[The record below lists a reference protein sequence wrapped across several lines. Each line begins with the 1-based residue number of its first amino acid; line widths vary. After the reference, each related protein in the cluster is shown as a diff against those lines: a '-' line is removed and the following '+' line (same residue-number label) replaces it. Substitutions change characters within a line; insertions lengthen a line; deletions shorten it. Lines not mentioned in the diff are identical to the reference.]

1 MDSMYSSVLVIG
13 ARDTNLEIGADFA
26 DDFKQGLKLA
36 EIFQR
41 KVVVLPLTKDCDSFL
56 KRLRELANFTQV
68 VLVQGKANES
78 DVIQAINTSSIFR
91 IVPTYSD
98 PQLEF
103 YIQEALEK
111 SNLELQQE
119 DLIRAVEEQTS
130 RLQSLREDL
139 EERVQKRQKH
149 LEQSKKKLLETNARV
164 EAFYAALVAIHKAHS
179 LAELERLLFESL
191 SKYMPIQWLRIF
203 FQTQNSLESE
213 KDFPGL
219 EIFRVQLDVSGA
231 SLGTLV
237 IAREKEQAFR
247 KEEKEFFEQVGKT
260 VTVAIDRLAKLEQ
273 SETLKQQWDATF
285 DAILDP
291 LCLTDRNF
299 QIVRTNKSFAKLCN
313 FPLTSLRGKN
323 CFQLIFNESTVN
335 EIESLGDRF
344 QVRKTQIYQDF
355 ERTLQISGQL
365 IPMSAGEESMR
376 LILFRDLTDS
386 LHLEKQIL
394 ESAKMAELGTIGSSI
409 AHELN
414 NPVGGMMSFLQ
425 LIKMDLPTTH
435 TLYADINE
443 MEKATGRCKE
453 IIENLLGFARK
464 SESGSPKD
472 FDLRD
477 VIKQS
482 LKITELQSRSLGVQT
497 EVRMP
502 EREVPL
508 NGHSSLLSQAIRNIL
523 QNATEAVLDRAQNE
537 KEFEPKIRIE
547 VKILKQDYQMTI
559 VDNGVGIEEKNIN
572 KIFNPLFTTKS
583 HSHNSGLGLTVAY
596 KIIREHGGSLE
607 IKSKPGFGTTARI
620 SFRRP
625 DFLSNRQVFDGK
637 I

>member
-1 MDSMYSSVLVIG
+1 MHSSVLVIG
-13 ARDTNLEIGADFA
+13 PHDTRLEIGADFA
-26 DDFKQGLKLA
+26 DDFKHALKSA
-36 EIFQR
+36 QMFSR
-41 KVVVLPLTKDCDSFL
+41 KVVVMPLQPDSDRFISE
-56 KRLRELANFTQV
+56 LRKISALTQI
-68 VLVQGKANES
+68 VLIQGKATEAQ
-78 DVIQAINTSSIFR
+78 VIQAINWGCVYR
-91 IVPTYSD
+91 IVPTLSD

-103 YIQEALEK
+103 HIQEALEK

-119 DLIRAVEEQTS
+119 DLIRAVAEQTS
-130 RLQSLREDL
+130 KLQSLREDL

-164 EAFYAALVAIHKAHS
+164 EALYASLVAIHKAHS
-179 LAELERLLFESL
+179 LAELERLLFEAI
-191 SKYMPIQWLRIF
+191 SKYMPMAWLRVF
-203 FQTQNSLESE
+203 FQTQSSMQAE

-219 EIFRVQLDVSGA
+219 EIFRVQLDSSSG
-231 SLGTLV
+231 SPLGTLV
-237 IAREKEQAFR
+237 FAREHEHAFR
-247 KEEKEFFEQVGKT
+247 KEEKDLFEQIGKT
-260 VTVAIDRLAKLEQ
+260 VMLAIDRLAKLEQ
-273 SETLKQQWDATF
+273 SEILKQQWDATY

-291 LCLTDRNF
+291 LCLTDLNYH
-299 QIVRTNKSFAKLCN
+299 IVRANKAYAKLCGIAL
-313 FPLTSLRGKN
+313 PAAIGQH
-323 CFQLIFNESTVN
+323 CFQLIFGSETSD
-335 EIESLGDRF
+335 EITKLGERF
-344 QVRKTQIYQDF
+344 QVRKTQLLQDT
-355 ERTLQISGQL
+355 EKTLQITGQL
-365 IPMSAGEESMR
+365 IPMSATEEPVR
-376 LILFRDLTDS
+376 LILFRDLTES

-425 LIKMDLPTTH
+425 LIKMDLKPDNPH
-435 TLYADINE
+435 FGDINE
-443 MEKATGRCKE
+443 MEKATARCKD
-453 IIENLLGFARK
+453 IIENLLGFARR
-464 SESGSPKD
+464 SEFGSPKS

-477 VIKQS
+477 VIRQS

-497 EVRMP
+497 EVVMP
-502 EREVPL
+502 EREVEL

-523 QNATEAVLDRAQNE
+523 QNATEAVLDRAQAE
-537 KEFEPKIRIE
+537 VGFEPKIRIE

-559 VDNGVGIEEKNIN
+559 HDNGVGIEEKNIN

-583 HSHNSGLGLTVAY
+583 QSQNSGLGLTVAY

-607 IKSKPGFGTTARI
+607 ITSKPGFGTTARI